1 MLMYEY
7 KAGREFVGRL
17 DYESDLL
24 LSLTE
29 FIRGKGI
36 TAGTVSVIGA
46 CKKAKV
52 AYYNQ
57 LEKKYYD
64 LVFDKPMEI
73 ISCTGNISLL
83 NGQPMLHLH
92 IALSDEEGKVFGGHL
107 IEGTKI
113 FAGEFY
119 IRELI
124 GPELQRKKDE
134 LTGLNLWE

>member
-1 MLMYEY
+1 MNEY

-24 LSLTE
+24 LSLTDFVRE
-29 FIRGKGI
+29 KGI
-36 TAGTVSVIGA
+36 TAGTVKVIGA

-57 LEKKYYD
+57 GEKKYYN
-64 LVFDKPMEI
+64 LEFDKPMEI
-73 ISCTGNISLL
+73 ISCSGNISLL

-92 IALSDEEGKVFGGHL
+92 IALSDEEGNVVGGHL
-107 IEGTKI
+107 VEGTEV

-134 LTGLNLWE
+134 ITGLNLWC